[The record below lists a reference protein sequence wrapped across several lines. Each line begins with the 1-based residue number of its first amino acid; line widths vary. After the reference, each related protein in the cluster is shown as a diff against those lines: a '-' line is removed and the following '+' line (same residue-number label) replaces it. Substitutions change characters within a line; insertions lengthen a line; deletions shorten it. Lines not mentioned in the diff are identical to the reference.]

1 MGKRIAKNNLAVT
14 EHRKNFISL
23 IDKLAYR
30 NSRWNVFNDFL
41 EVAAISFSNSDVR
54 LLATDKETWE
64 EREKL
69 ATRTLSKYTYEE
81 QQYFPELLT
90 ELTFEF
96 ENDCPNYVDVL
107 GEMFHAL
114 NFHDEWKGQFF
125 TPQNVSDMIGM
136 CIVDTD
142 IINKQIKERGF
153 FTALEPCSGAGGMI
167 LGMINAM
174 HKIGLN
180 HRKQVFIVANDLDE
194 RCVLMT
200 YIQLSLAG
208 VPAIVQQK
216 DSMSGITY
224 GSAWYT
230 PVFIF
235 DGWRFKIQSVFSEL
249 KN

>member
-54 LLATDKETWE
+54 LLATDKETQE

-81 QQYFPELLT
+81 QQYFPKLLT

-96 ENDCPNYVDVL
+96 ENDFPNYVDVL

-216 DSMSGITY
+216 DSMS
-224 GSAWYT
+224 
-230 PVFIF
+230 
-235 DGWRFKIQSVFSEL
+235 E
-249 KN
+249 